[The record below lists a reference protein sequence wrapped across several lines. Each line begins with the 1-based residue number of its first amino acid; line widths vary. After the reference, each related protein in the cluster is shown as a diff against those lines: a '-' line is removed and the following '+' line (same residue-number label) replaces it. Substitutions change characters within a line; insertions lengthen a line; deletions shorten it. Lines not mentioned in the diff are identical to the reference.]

1 MYVNVG
7 KTIIHNPP
15 VITIFCLVG
24 FVETMVMGGAF
35 MALIYPHEDYG

>member
-7 KTIIHNPP
+7 KTIIHHLP

-24 FVETMVMGGAF
+24 FVETILSGWCVCGID
-35 MALIYPHEDYG
+35 LST